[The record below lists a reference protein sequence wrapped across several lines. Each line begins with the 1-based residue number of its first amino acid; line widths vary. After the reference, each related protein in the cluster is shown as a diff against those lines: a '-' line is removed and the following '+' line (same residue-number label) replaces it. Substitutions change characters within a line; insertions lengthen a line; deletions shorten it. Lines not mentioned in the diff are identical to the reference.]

1 MSTDSQDAEEQ
12 LERVMEIMQSDPMD
26 ALRDNVDELKEMRRT
41 CSHDDVEALLTYY
54 INKFENEEVAA

>member
-12 LERVMEIMQSDPMD
+12 LERVMEIMQSDPIE
-26 ALRDNVDELKEMRRT
+26 ALRDNVEELKEMRKT

-54 INKFENEEVAA
+54 INKFEAEEVDA